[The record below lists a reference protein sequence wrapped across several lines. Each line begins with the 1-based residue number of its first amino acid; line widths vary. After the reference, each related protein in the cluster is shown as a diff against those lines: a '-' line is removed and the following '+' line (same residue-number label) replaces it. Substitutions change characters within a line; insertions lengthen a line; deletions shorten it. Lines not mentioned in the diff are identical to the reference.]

1 MHVLKNF
8 QRKMSLQLQHVMIG
22 RRIFVLG
29 IIFSEYV
36 RLTTSGRN
44 ITSTWKFDGLGSL
57 EIVKYLDWEAY
68 QKYSLDITSTVE
80 LSIED
85 AFLGKSVEVTV
96 EKLVS

>member
-8 QRKMSLQLQHVMIG
+8 QRKMSLQLQHVMIE

-57 EIVKYLDWEAY
+57 EIEKYLDWEAY